1 VRFVQAEQHVE
12 LTPYLIK
19 ESMTAQVE

>member
-1 VRFVQAEQHVE
+1 VRFVQAEQRME